1 MTPILFAEATTT
13 FTTNGIGRL
22 TDAISCYV
30 TEERNGQYE
39 LAMVYP
45 VTGQHYSDVRNR
57 AIIGVIPYVDATL
70 QPFRIYKITKPLNG
84 KVAVYA
90 RHISYDLNKNTA
102 MPFSVEVSS
111 TACNDT
117 LQGLK
122 SHAVEECPFAFET
135 DVTTLS
141 GYNQT
146 TPSTIRQRLG
156 GIEGSVLDQFGG
168 EYEWDGYT
176 VKLLKSRGHDNG
188 VELRYGKNI
197 IDLTQEEIIS
207 ETVTGVVPFWSNMDG
222 TEVVTLPEKAVY
234 SQYAERYSQKLTVPL
249 DMSGDYEEAPDAATL
264 RAAAEAYVTKHDLG
278 VPTVSIKV
286 SFVNL
291 ADTIEYAELAHL
303 QTVHLC
309 DTITVRFEPLNIET
323 KAKIVAYTWN
333 VLAERYDDITVGSIR
348 ASLATSINDQNGRTA
363 AAIDKTKTQAGN
375 AINKATAWLS
385 SGDGYIVAIKG
396 QDGEWK
402 ELLAMDTNDIETAQ
416 KVMRLN
422 ENGLGGSSNGIDGPY
437 NAAILVDGTIVA
449 DAVKTG
455 ILTDLN
461 DKFYLNMETG
471 ELVMKDGTFTGLITG
486 STARFGQG
494 NLRTELTYG
503 PSEGFGGQ
511 NALLISGNDRIAIES
526 TAYQVRV
533 VGASTHMG
541 THSGNTY
548 INTNEN
554 YIGVMAK
561 KMSTIAGGNTQL
573 VVSDTGIVYISNG
586 RLRDYVGLIGSD
598 ETKLMT
604 YEANNH
610 KYLAV
615 YVNGSSYGSV
625 QLS

>member
-30 TEERNGQYE
+30 SEMRNGQYE
-39 LAMVYP
+39 LALVYP
-45 VTGQHYSDVRNR
+45 VTGQHYSDIRNR

-90 RHISYDLNKNTA
+90 RHISYDLNKNTT
-102 MPFSVEVSS
+102 MPFSVEASA
-111 TACNDT
+111 TACNET

-122 SHAVEECPFAFET
+122 THAVEECPFTFET

-168 EYEWDGYT
+168 EYEWDGYK
-176 VKLLKSRGHDNG
+176 VKLHKNRGADNG

-207 ETVTGVVPFWSNMDG
+207 ETVTGIVPFWSNMDG

-234 SQYAERYSQKLTVPL
+234 SQYAPSYSEKLTIPL
-249 DMSGDYEEAPDAATL
+249 DMSGDYEEAPDEATL
-264 RAAAEAYVTKHDLG
+264 RAAAQAYVTKHDLG

-333 VLAERYDDITVGSIR
+333 VLSERYDDITVGSIR

-422 ENGLGGSSNGIDGPY
+422 ENGLGGSSHGIDGPY

-494 NLRTELTYG
+494 NLRTELKYG
-503 PSEGFGGQ
+503 PSSGFGGE
-511 NALLISGNDRIAIES
+511 NALLISGNDRVAIES
-526 TAYQVRV
+526 TQYQVRV
-533 VGASTHMG
+533 TGNSVHVGT
-541 THSGNTY
+541 
-548 INTNEN
+548 EN
-554 YIGVMAK
+554 NMTEAFIYIGPSGSQNAIQLSGDVM
-561 KMSTIAGGNTQL
+561 
-573 VVSDTGIVYISNG
+573 VRDG
-586 RLRDYVGLIGSD
+586 RLMGYAGVMGSD

-604 YEANNH
+604 YEANNN

>member
-1 MTPILFAEATTT
+1 MTPILFAEDTTT

-30 TEERNGQYE
+30 SEMRNGQYE
-39 LAMVYP
+39 LALVYP
-45 VTGQHYSDVRNR
+45 VTGQHYAEIRNR

-90 RHISYDLNKNTA
+90 RHISYDLNKNTT
-102 MPFSVEVSS
+102 MPFSVEASA
-111 TACNDT
+111 TACNET

-122 SHAVEECPFAFET
+122 THAVEECPFTFET
-135 DVTTLS
+135 DVTTLA

-168 EYEWDGYT
+168 EYEWDGYK
-176 VKLLKSRGHDNG
+176 VKLHKNRGADNG

-234 SQYAERYSQKLTVPL
+234 SQYAPSYSEKLTIPL
-249 DMSGDYEEAPDAATL
+249 DMSGDYEEAPDEGTL
-264 RAAAEAYVTKHDLG
+264 RAAAQAYVTKHDLG

-333 VLAERYDDITVGSIR
+333 VLSERYDDITVGSIR
-348 ASLATSINDQNGRTA
+348 ASLATSINDQNSRTA

-422 ENGLGGSSNGIDGPY
+422 ENGLGGSSHGIDGPY

-486 STARFGQG
+486 STARFGRG
-494 NLRTELTYG
+494 NLQTQLTYG
-503 PSEGFGGQ
+503 PSSGFDGQ

-526 TAYQVRV
+526 TNYQVRV
-533 VGASTHMG
+533 SGTSVHIGTQNNMSEAFIYVGP
-541 THSGNTY
+541 SGSSNAIQIKGDVSISGDLSLY
-548 INTNEN
+548 NGVIN
-554 YIGVMAK
+554 G
-561 KMSTIAGGNTQL
+561 
-573 VVSDTGIVYISNG
+573 
-586 RLRDYVGLIGSD
+586 YVGLIGTD

-615 YVNGSSYGSV
+615 YVNGSLYGSV

>member
-45 VTGQHYSDVRNR
+45 VTGQHYAEIRNR
-57 AIIGVIPYVDATL
+57 AIIGAIPYVDATL

-122 SHAVEECPFAFET
+122 SHAVEECPFTFET

-176 VKLLKSRGHDNG
+176 VKLLKNRGDDNG

-207 ETVTGVVPFWSNMDG
+207 ETVTGIVPFWSNMDG

-234 SQYAERYSQKLTVPL
+234 SQYAPSYSEKLTIPL
-249 DMSGDYEEAPDAATL
+249 DMSGDYEEAPDEATL
-264 RAAAEAYVTKHDLG
+264 RAAAQAYVTKHDLG

-286 SFVNL
+286 SFVSL

-486 STARFGQG
+486 STARFGRG
-494 NLRTELTYG
+494 NLQTTLSYG
-503 PSEGFGGQ
+503 PSSGFDGQ

-526 TAYQVRV
+526 TQYQVRATGNSVHVGTQNNLPEAFVYVGPLSSTKNGLRIVGDVGITGNLNIYSGRIPGYAGV
-533 VGASTHMG
+533 VGT
-541 THSGNTY
+541 
-548 INTNEN
+548 
-554 YIGVMAK
+554 
-561 KMSTIAGGNTQL
+561 
-573 VVSDTGIVYISNG
+573 
-586 RLRDYVGLIGSD
+586 D
-598 ETKLMT
+598 ELEFMT

>member
-1 MTPILFAEATTT
+1 MTPILFEEATSS

-22 TDAISCYV
+22 TDTISCTV

-39 LAMVYP
+39 LALVYP
-45 VTGQHYSDVRNR
+45 VTGQHYSEIRNR

-90 RHISYDLNKNTA
+90 RHLSYDLNKNTT
-102 MPFSVEVSS
+102 MPFSVEASA
-111 TACNDT
+111 TACNET

-122 SHAVEECPFAFET
+122 THAVEECPFTFET

-141 GYNQT
+141 GYRQT

-168 EYEWDGYT
+168 EYEWDKYK
-176 VKLLKSRGHDNG
+176 VKLLRNRGRDQG

-222 TEVVTLPEKAVY
+222 TEVVTLPEKVVY
-234 SQYAERYSQKLTVPL
+234 SQYSERYSQKLTIPL
-249 DMSGDYEEAPDAATL
+249 DMSGEYEEAPDVATL

-291 ADTIEYAELAHL
+291 ADTIEYAELEHL

-309 DTITVRFEPLNIET
+309 DTITVLFEPLGINT

-333 VLAERYDDITVGSIR
+333 VLSERYDDITVGSIR
-348 ASLATSINDQNGRTA
+348 SSLATSINDQNGRTA

-396 QDGEWK
+396 NDGEWK

-422 ENGLGGSSNGIDGPY
+422 ENGLGGSSHGIDGPY

-486 STARFGQG
+486 STARFGRG
-494 NLRTELTYG
+494 NLQTQLTYG
-503 PSEGFGGQ
+503 PSSGFDGQ

-526 TAYQVRV
+526 TNYQVRV
-533 VGASTHMG
+533 SG
-541 THSGNTY
+541 TSVH
-548 INTNEN
+548 
-554 YIGVMAK
+554 IGTQNN
-561 KMSTIAGGNTQL
+561 MSEAF
-573 VVSDTGIVYISNG
+573 V
-586 RLRDYVGLIGSD
+586 YVGPSGSSNAIQIMGDVSISGDLSLYNGVINGYAGVIGTD

>member
-1 MTPILFAEATTT
+1 MTPVLFAESTTT

-39 LAMVYP
+39 LALVYP
-45 VTGQHYSDVRNR
+45 VTGQHYSDIRNR

-102 MPFSVEVSS
+102 MPFSVEASS

-122 SHAVEECPFAFET
+122 SHAVEECPFTFET

-176 VKLLKSRGHDNG
+176 VKLNKNRGHDNG

-207 ETVTGVVPFWSNMDG
+207 ETVTGVVPYWSNMDG

-234 SQYAERYSQKLTVPL
+234 SQYAERYSQKLTIPL
-249 DMSGDYEEAPDAATL
+249 DMSGDYEEAPDVATL

-291 ADTIEYAELAHL
+291 ADTIE
-303 QTVHLC
+303 
-309 DTITVRFEPLNIET
+309 
-323 KAKIVAYTWN
+323 
-333 VLAERYDDITVGSIR
+333 
-348 ASLATSINDQNGRTA
+348 
-363 AAIDKTKTQAGN
+363 
-375 AINKATAWLS
+375 
-385 SGDGYIVAIKG
+385 
-396 QDGEWK
+396 
-402 ELLAMDTNDIETAQ
+402 
-416 KVMRLN
+416 
-422 ENGLGGSSNGIDGPY
+422 
-437 NAAILVDGTIVA
+437 
-449 DAVKTG
+449 
-455 ILTDLN
+455 
-461 DKFYLNMETG
+461 
-471 ELVMKDGTFTGLITG
+471 
-486 STARFGQG
+486 
-494 NLRTELTYG
+494 
-503 PSEGFGGQ
+503 
-511 NALLISGNDRIAIES
+511 DRKS
-526 TAYQVRV
+526 V
-533 VGASTHMG
+533 V
-541 THSGNTY
+541 
-548 INTNEN
+548 
-554 YIGVMAK
+554 
-561 KMSTIAGGNTQL
+561 
-573 VVSDTGIVYISNG
+573 
-586 RLRDYVGLIGSD
+586 
-598 ETKLMT
+598 
-604 YEANNH
+604 
-610 KYLAV
+610 
-615 YVNGSSYGSV
+615 
-625 QLS
+625 

>member
-1 MTPILFAEATTT
+1 M
-13 FTTNGIGRL
+13 
-22 TDAISCYV
+22 
-30 TEERNGQYE
+30 
-39 LAMVYP
+39 
-45 VTGQHYSDVRNR
+45 
-57 AIIGVIPYVDATL
+57 
-70 QPFRIYKITKPLNG
+70 
-84 KVAVYA
+84 
-90 RHISYDLNKNTA
+90 
-102 MPFSVEVSS
+102 
-111 TACNDT
+111 
-117 LQGLK
+117 
-122 SHAVEECPFAFET
+122 
-135 DVTTLS
+135 
-141 GYNQT
+141 
-146 TPSTIRQRLG
+146 
-156 GIEGSVLDQFGG
+156 
-168 EYEWDGYT
+168 
-176 VKLLKSRGHDNG
+176 
-188 VELRYGKNI
+188 
-197 IDLTQEEIIS
+197 
-207 ETVTGVVPFWSNMDG
+207 
-222 TEVVTLPEKAVY
+222 
-234 SQYAERYSQKLTVPL
+234 
-249 DMSGDYEEAPDAATL
+249 
-264 RAAAEAYVTKHDLG
+264 
-278 VPTVSIKV
+278 
-286 SFVNL
+286 
-291 ADTIEYAELAHL
+291 
-303 QTVHLC
+303 
-309 DTITVRFEPLNIET
+309 
-323 KAKIVAYTWN
+323 AYTWN
-333 VLAERYDDITVGSIR
+333 VLSERYDDITVGSIR

-541 THSGNTY
+541 THSGETY

>member
-39 LAMVYP
+39 LVMVYP
-45 VTGQHYSDVRNR
+45 VTGQHYADIRNR

-102 MPFSVEVSS
+102 MPFSVEASS

-122 SHAVEECPFAFET
+122 SHAVEECPFTFET

-168 EYEWDGYT
+168 EYEWDGYK
-176 VKLLKSRGHDNG
+176 VKLHKNRGADNG

-207 ETVTGVVPFWSNMDG
+207 ETVTGIVPFWSNMDG

-234 SQYAERYSQKLTVPL
+234 SQYAPSYSEKLTIPL
-249 DMSGDYEEAPDAATL
+249 DMSGDYEEAPDEATL
-264 RAAAEAYVTKHDLG
+264 RAAAQAYVTKHDLG

-333 VLAERYDDITVGSIR
+333 VLSERYDDITVGSIR

-422 ENGLGGSSNGIDGPY
+422 ENGLGGSSHGIDGPY

-471 ELVMKDGTFTGLITG
+471 ELLMQDGTFIGTIEG
-486 STARFGQG
+486 STIKFGQYG
-494 NLRTELTYG
+494 ALTEMKYG
-503 PSEGFGGQ
+503 PTSQFSDQ
-511 NALLISGNDRIAIES
+511 NALLIAGNDRILIQSSE
-526 TAYQVRV
+526 YQVKI
-533 VGASTHMG
+533 VGGSTHMG
-541 THSGNTY
+541 TNSGDTY

-561 KMSTIAGGNTQL
+561 KMSTIGGGNTQL
-573 VVSDTGIVYISNG
+573 VVSDTGEVYISNG
-586 RLRDYVGLIGSD
+586 RLKGYVGLIGTD